1 MYSHTNEAF
10 YHYKN
15 IADNAKRVE
24 KEYRESD
31 DPSRADAYR
40 EEEDWRIYLLYK
52 EYERDFKDVKE
63 RLDNAVD
70 KEEEDILKQEQNV
83 LREMFL
89 DDIAKG
95 DIPEVTFQIREDVK
109 RFGKEIRAIMKPATE
124 ANKKRLERKRAGDEE
139 GMLEAIEQMDSLK
152 NTPEYQRAEDA
163 NEDLKEI
170 RRQIKELGSV
180 TKGTQRD
187 SIIGEMQ
194 RNYDSLVQKMEQL

>member
-1 MYSHTNEAF
+1 
-10 YHYKN
+10 
-15 IADNAKRVE
+15 
-24 KEYRESD
+24 
-31 DPSRADAYR
+31 
-40 EEEDWRIYLLYK
+40 
-52 EYERDFKDVKE
+52 
-63 RLDNAVD
+63 
-70 KEEEDILKQEQNV
+70 
-83 LREMFL
+83 MFL

-124 ANKKRLERKRAGDEE
+124 ANKKRLERTRAGDEE